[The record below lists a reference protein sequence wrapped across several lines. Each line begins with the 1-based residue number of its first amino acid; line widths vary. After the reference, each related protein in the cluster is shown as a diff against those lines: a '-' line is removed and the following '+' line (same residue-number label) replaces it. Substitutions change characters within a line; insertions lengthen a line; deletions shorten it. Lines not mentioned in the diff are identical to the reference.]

1 MPGLEV
7 CSHDSAVIALAG
19 NPNTGKSTVFNSLT
33 GLKQHTGN
41 WPGKTVAN
49 ALGRYRHKGR
59 TNYLIDRPG
68 AYSLFANSAEE
79 EAARDFICFGNPDV
93 TVVVTDATCLER
105 NLNLVLQI
113 QEITDNVAVCVNLMD
128 EAKRK
133 NITVDLEKLS
143 EILGVPVIGT
153 NARKGEG
160 LEELKDAVHRVV
172 SREEKVDPMKV
183 SYDEAVEKAIAV
195 LQPAAEKLAAG
206 RINNRWI
213 ALRLIEGET
222 DFLGFLRFPGFEAV
236 GHKEL
241 PGGEAARWEAARHEE
256 AARHGGIARHEEG
269 NRHEEAVRYG
279 EAPGMEDCPARRGN
293 RHVGRLP
300 GMKRLPGMEGLPG
313 TKRATDMKR
322 PFGMERPPG
331 MKRLP
336 GMKKLPL
343 AKKSPFMQTLN
354 KK

>member
-1 MPGLEV
+1 MGLTSQSTGIGALKEMPGLEV
-7 CSHDSAVIALAG
+7 CSRDSAVIALAG

-59 TNYLIDRPG
+59 TNYLIDLPG

-206 RINNRWI
+206 RINNRW
-213 ALRLIEGET
+213 
-222 DFLGFLRFPGFEAV
+222 
-236 GHKEL
+236 
-241 PGGEAARWEAARHEE
+241 
-256 AARHGGIARHEEG
+256 
-269 NRHEEAVRYG
+269 
-279 EAPGMEDCPARRGN
+279 
-293 RHVGRLP
+293 
-300 GMKRLPGMEGLPG
+300 
-313 TKRATDMKR
+313 
-322 PFGMERPPG
+322 
-331 MKRLP
+331 
-336 GMKKLPL
+336 
-343 AKKSPFMQTLN
+343 
-354 KK
+354 